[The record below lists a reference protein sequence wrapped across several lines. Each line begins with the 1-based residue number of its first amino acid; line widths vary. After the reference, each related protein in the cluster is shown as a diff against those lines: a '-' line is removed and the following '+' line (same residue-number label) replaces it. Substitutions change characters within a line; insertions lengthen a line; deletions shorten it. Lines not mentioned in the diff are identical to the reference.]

1 MSQKNENVT
10 PNETTASPEEEVLVG
25 EIVNDTPTFASKA
38 LDFVKKKKT
47 WLVAGGA
54 AVGGFILAGF
64 LNPGDECSMLDEDDY
79 DPSEDD
85 ESYDSETE

>member
-1 MSQKNENVT
+1 MSQKIENVNPTNDT
-10 PNETTASPEEEVLVG
+10 PSDNEETVAG
-25 EIVNDTPTFASKA
+25 ETVNDNPTFASKA
-38 LDFVKKKKT
+38 LNFVKKKKT

-54 AVGGFILAGF
+54 AVGGFLLAGL

-85 ESYDSETE
+85 ESYDS